1 MAIKELKKILSVG
14 WIIFILV
21 ILCLINIFLDINV
34 TNSEKN
40 EIKKEYSLSE
50 KKIDGYETYVE
61 NIRENAD
68 TIANFDIFDKGNNY
82 QSESGKKIVRAY
94 ENVKG
99 VKPVKGN
106 YVAIDK
112 LVSFGFTDIIAFFIN
127 IYKQNCT
134 LKHN

>member
-34 TNSEKN
+34 TNREKN

-94 ENVKG
+94 ENVKE
-99 VKPVKGN
+99 
-106 YVAIDK
+106 
-112 LVSFGFTDIIAFFIN
+112 
-127 IYKQNCT
+127 
-134 LKHN
+134 